1 MTQHIT
7 LPKGTRVRHVNKP
20 EWGIGQL
27 LENSNSQNLRLFF
40 DNKGEMNMAAT
51 AADKL
56 TVVNGPDAQSTLLDN
71 LYLPGPGK
79 SRPMVTMA
87 QAKLRLLELFP
98 GGLHGEKM
106 KQHERDYKDAMRKLA
121 LEWYA
126 PSELQAL
133 SQAGQHAEVV
143 ERAHRLVKLST
154 NNFPSHFEKIAFGN
168 GLSAHTRQS
177 EFAEAFC
184 AWVLPEEAT
193 QAAFEAFAS
202 ELDHLGSAKWPILT
216 AYRFLLHPQ
225 TDVLIKPT
233 NLAHAAEVAR
243 FEINYRSELNWLT
256 YHSVMQFYNHVCK
269 AIADLDPKDNIDVQN
284 FIWCID
290 PAQYPV

>member
-1 MTQHIT
+1 MTEHIT
-7 LPKGTRVRHVNKP
+7 LAKGTRVRHISRP
-20 EWGIGQL
+20 EWGVGQM
-27 LENSNSQNLRLFF
+27 LEVSNSQNLHLFF
-40 DNKGEMNMAAT
+40 EHKGEMNMAAT

-106 KQHERDYKDAMRKLA
+106 KRHERDYKDAMRKLA

-126 PSELQAL
+126 PAELLAL
-133 SQAGQHAEVV
+133 LQAGQHAEVV
-143 ERAHRLVKLST
+143 ERAHLLVKLSI
-154 NNFPSHFEKIAFGN
+154 NNFPSRFEMMAFGN

-193 QAAFEAFAS
+193 QAAFEALAA
-202 ELDHLGSAKWPILT
+202 ELDHLGCAKWPILT
-216 AYRFLLHPQ
+216 AYRFLVHPQ

-256 YHSVMQFYNHVCK
+256 YHSVMQFYNHVRK

-290 PAQYPV
+290 PAQYPA